1 MILRD
6 GYFTTDNFSDMR
18 HLRNFDYLSLVN
30 NTAFMNENPGNGS

>member
-6 GYFTTDNFSDMR
+6 GYFTSHNFSNLR
-18 HLRNFDYLSLVN
+18 HLRNFDSVSMVN